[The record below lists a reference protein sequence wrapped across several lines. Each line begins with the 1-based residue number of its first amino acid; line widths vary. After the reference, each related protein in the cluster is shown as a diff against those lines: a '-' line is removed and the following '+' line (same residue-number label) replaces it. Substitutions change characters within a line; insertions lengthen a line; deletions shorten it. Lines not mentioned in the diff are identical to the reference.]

1 MLTTDEPQIQG
12 CQIYTK
18 TGKYTKWPQNVLIGQ
33 KMYQMAIIWT
43 KIAIKYVH
51 IPTSSNAR
59 PFKRYAL
66 GFLFE
71 NIPSG
76 NHVAGAMPGHEGM
89 RFHPWV

>member
-59 PFKRYAL
+59 PFKRYPHWDFCLKIYHLATMSQ
-66 GFLFE
+66 G
-71 NIPSG
+71 PCPATK
-76 NHVAGAMPGHEGM
+76 V
-89 RFHPWV
+89 